1 MTCPI
6 CGKQVS
12 QDYVLCLGC
21 LEGISEAAEQKRN
34 QVINDAMEQVSC
46 EADEVY
52 EKDPTR
58 GRGRGPKWM
67 DG

>member
-1 MTCPI
+1 MKCLV
-6 CGKQVS
+6 CGTQVS
-12 QDYVLCLGC
+12 QEYVLCIGC
-21 LEGISEAAEQKRN
+21 LKEVSETAVQSRN
-34 QVINDAMEQVSC
+34 QLINDAMDKVSK

-52 EKDPTR
+52 EKDPTK

>member
-1 MTCPI
+1 MTCVV
-6 CGKQVS
+6 CGKQLPQEHVF
-12 QDYVLCLGC
+12 CLGC
-21 LEGISEAAEQKRN
+21 FQEIVETAGQKRRLI
-34 QVINDAMEQVSC
+34 INDAMEQVSK

-52 EKDPTR
+52 EKDPTK